1 MIFLVK
7 WRYIHQME
15 ALNELFLLAK
25 VLSSMSVQI
34 CVINR
39 VGYRNPVPTRHWY
52 LWNRYVTNRIRML
65 ISVPYFG
72 AMPERSVEI
81 YVLCFSETDV
91 RSIISGTTRAKLFPD

>member
-39 VGYRNPVPTRHWY
+39 VGYRNLVPTRP
-52 LWNRYVTNRIRML
+52 L
-65 ISVPYFG
+65 VPMEPVCTEPNQNADFG
-72 AMPERSVEI
+72 ASFR
-81 YVLCFSETDV
+81 CH
-91 RSIISGTTRAKLFPD
+91 A